1 MLNSMQIRA
10 LEAQANVPLSVLMKR
25 AGNAVNDALRQKF
38 DLKGKKILVV
48 CYHGN
53 NGGDGFV
60 AADLLSENAEVDVL
74 FIGDEEKMK
83 RDATM
88 HYKKLLNNT
97 KVQFVNDDEVDFGEY
112 GIIIDA
118 ILGIGYKGRM
128 NKEITAVVDDINK
141 SGSFKVSIDIPTGLD
156 PDSGEVHDACVN
168 ADLIVTFH
176 DMKPGLEK
184 FREKVVVADLGIGKA
199 AANAAF

>member
-10 LEAQANVPLSVLMKR
+10 LEAQANIPLSVLMKR

-60 AADLLSENAEVDVL
+60 AADLLSEHAEVDVL

-83 RDATM
+83 KEASAY
-88 HYKKLLNNT
+88 YKKLLTNPG
-97 KVQFVNDDEVDFGEY
+97 VQFVSYESIDFDDYD
-112 GIIIDA
+112 IIIDA
-118 ILGIGYKGRM
+118 ILGIGYKGRL
-128 NKEITAVVDDINK
+128 NKEILNVVDDINK
-141 SGSFKVSIDIPTGLD
+141 SKSFKIAIDIPTGMD
-156 PDSGEVHDACVN
+156 PDTGEIPEKSVN
-168 ADLIVTFH
+168 VDMIVTFH
-176 DMKPGLEK
+176 EMKPGLESVK
-184 FREKVVVADLGIGKA
+184 DKVVVADIG
-199 AANAAF
+199 